1 MEEFDSVTGDYDFD
15 ARRFDSSNN
24 QFIQPDSVI
33 QNVYDPQALNH
44 YSFERNNP
52 YKYEDEDGHLLDPVD
67 ASMVLIGAFVT
78 GFTYGEVSY
87 QIDLQKQGFSR
98 LSTQQLI
105 DSQNAGINSGIQF
118 AGDISWGLISEYYF
132 VRIGLSGLSL
142 FGSSLALGT
151 ISNAKIVGESQQ
163 CLETR
168 LNSNNN
174 NQVTN
179 SNEVNSANS
188 NSNSDSQQNSERTNS
203 NSDTKETKKNT
214 LGNFLKQ
221 TFSFIMGGSNNA
233 EK

>member
-98 LSTQQLI
+98 LSTQQLS
-105 DSQNAGINSGIQF
+105 DSQNAGIDYGLKASSTIALSLSSEAIFTYFGFNGIKF
-118 AGDISWGLISEYYF
+118 F
-132 VRIGLSGLSL
+132 TSGLVL
-142 FGSSLALGT
+142 ET
-151 ISNAKIVGESQQ
+151 IGESQIVGESQQ
-163 CLETR
+163 CSETR
-168 LNSNNN
+168 FNNN
-174 NQVTN
+174 NQVT
-179 SNEVNSANS
+179 SSDEVNSVNS
-188 NSNSDSQQNSERTNS
+188 NSNSNSQQISEKTSSNS
-203 NSDTKETKKNT
+203 NTKETKKNNLGSFFRQT
-214 LGNFLKQ
+214 LNFL
-221 TFSFIMGGSNNA
+221 TGSNKNA
-233 EK
+233 KN